1 MKKELS
7 LILVSIFVFL
17 NIPICVSANKA
28 DDIVWVASQEVG
40 YLETTY
46 SNGAFWS
53 KYGEW
58 YGIPNGAW
66 CAMFVCWCANEAGI
80 STDVIPRF
88 SLVGDG
94 VNWFQNKGQW
104 RNAGTYP
111 QKGDIIFFGTS
122 SHVGIVESV
131 SGDTVY
137 TIEGNVH
144 DGSGYNYG
152 VRRLSYSVYNSY
164 IQGYGVP
171 DYGDVPPP
179 TLDEP
184 YVSSAT
190 GEGFTVSANL
200 GGGISSVWLNIYG
213 PSGSNG
219 YRVSAS
225 SGSFS
230 HYIKY
235 SDYGGYGK
243 YSVHL
248 YAENS
253 SGEQVAKG
261 LNNIYPSDNFGI
273 EFYGIILNL
282 KCWKPIEV
290 CDDNYVRLAT
300 ETGVARQVWK
310 FVRESNGSYKIIS
323 AQNGKVLD
331 VETAGDVDGLSVHTY
346 EDVSGSNQ
354 RWTFAEQNGGFL
366 LRPCNSGS
374 RVLDMNGNN
383 TSDGTKIQIWEKN
396 NTDAQIFQIYTG
408 KEVQLKSPTLSATA
422 GTSTSNTI
430 FNWNE
435 VYGEKRYDVKI
446 WNGTYWVGDA
456 YHIEWGAKKPYSIKL
471 PAGHYEAYV
480 DASNELQIKMS
491 NVVTFDV
498 AEDSSAINIFS
509 KLTVTDTNCNVHAD
523 IKYLTQSAV
532 YAAALYTS
540 DGKLLDVQ
548 TTPVESGANSAN
560 VAFAKQD
567 GAAYVKVFLWD
578 NMKSMQPLTE
588 SERINVY

>member
-1 MKKELS
+1 MKKRVLEFCLVIFAILCMSFMCASAEVVSMTQDEYNSKVNSFIYDGRWANGTSWGGGQTPKLS
-7 LILVSIFVFL
+7 PWSSLGCHAYASDFTYYMFGHTAAQHGDQFYDVSEIR
-17 NIPICVSANKA
+17 
-28 DDIVWVASQEVG
+28 
-40 YLETTY
+40 
-46 SNGAFWS
+46 
-53 KYGEW
+53 
-58 YGIPNGAW
+58 
-66 CAMFVCWCANEAGI
+66 AG
-80 STDVIPRF
+80 DVIINDSIPHTVVVLGRSGNNLWTAEANWGSAVRITDSAYYISGNTVLCNGWSAF
-88 SLVGDG
+88 SLSRAYHHCT
-94 VNWFQNKGQW
+94 VNSI
-104 RNAGTYP
+104 P
-111 QKGDIIFFGTS
+111 P
-122 SHVGIVESV
+122 IVN
-131 SGDTVY
+131 DF
-137 TIEGNVH
+137 
-144 DGSGYNYG
+144 
-152 VRRLSYSVYNSY
+152 
-164 IQGYGVP
+164 
-171 DYGDVPPP
+171 
-179 TLDEP
+179 

-190 GEGFTVSANL
+190 GDGFTVSANL

-235 SDYGGYGK
+235 SDYGGYGQ

-261 LNNIYPSDNFGI
+261 LNNIYPSDNFGS

-366 LRPCNSGS
+366 FRPCNSGS

-446 WNGTYWVGDA
+446 WNGTYRVGDS

-480 DASNELQIKMS
+480 DASNELLCKMS

-498 AEDSSAINIFS
+498 AEDNSDINIFS
-509 KLTVTDTNCNVHAD
+509 RKTVTDTGYNIHAD
-523 IKYLTQSAV
+523 IKYLNQSAV

-540 DGKLLDVQ
+540 DGRLLDVQ
-548 TTPVESGANSAN
+548 TAPVASGATSAD
-560 VAFAKQD
+560 VAFSKQD
-567 GAAYVKVFLWD
+567 GAAYFKVFLWD
-578 NMKSMQPLTE
+578 NLKSMQPLTE
-588 SERINVY
+588 SERINV